1 MYLDDSDGMKKCHVN
16 IVKNYHNTNSYSRV
30 RGVNTIQLLGNYAFS
45 VSYHR
50 ANLQLATIT
59 NPSFYGQQHN
69 RTTGVD
75 NRLLCIYKPDS
86 FCKS

>member
-1 MYLDDSDGMKKCHVN
+1 MKKCHVN

-59 NPSFYGQQHN
+59 NPSFYG
-69 RTTGVD
+69 
-75 NRLLCIYKPDS
+75 
-86 FCKS
+86 